1 STTVHSLIEK
11 AGGLRGDAFS
21 NRGIIYRERDDYTL
35 KTISFDI
42 KKLMN
47 NPEKYD
53 IDLQKND
60 LVSISSIYDLRD
72 KYYVRIE
79 GEINKPDKYRF
90 AEGMSLEDIILR
102 AGGFTKAAIPYRVEV
117 ARRLSITDDGYKPS
131 QIAKIFHFS
140 VDKNLELTPEE
151 ASF

>member
-1 STTVHSLIEK
+1 DVCSFDLNGENVAVQEVLERFKNLVQIQGAVFWEGKYELSDSTTVHSLIEK

-79 GEINKPDKYRF
+79 GEINKPDKYRY
-90 AEGMSLEDIILR
+90 AEGMSIDDIILR
-102 AGGFTKAAIPYRVEV
+102 
-117 ARRLSITDDGYKPS
+117 
-131 QIAKIFHFS
+131 
-140 VDKNLELTPEE
+140 
-151 ASF
+151 